1 LLITSFRQVIVDI
14 KFTDNEHFFYW
25 RIYNRATG
33 EIPEIRSPEER
44 YPYCRW
50 GMDAHRC
57 STCGSS
63 CS

>member
-1 LLITSFRQVIVDI
+1 MLITSFRQVIVDI

-44 YPYCRW
+44 
-50 GMDAHRC
+50 
-57 STCGSS
+57 
-63 CS
+63 